1 MEQATFAAGCFWGVE
16 LAFQKL
22 KGVSDT
28 KVGYT
33 HGQTENPTY
42 EQVCT
47 GQTGHTEAVLVE
59 FDPAVISYNEL
70 LDVFWNKHDPTQVNR
85 QGPDIGTQ
93 YRSGIYFHTEEQ
105 KQEAIQSRDAL
116 NQSGRL
122 SQPIATEIKPSAVF
136 YPAEDYHQRYLEKRG
151 MTHCG

>member
-1 MEQATFAAGCFWGVE
+1 MEEATFAAGCFWGVE
-16 LAFQKL
+16 LAYQKL

-42 EQVCT
+42 ENVCT
-47 GQTGHTEAVLVE
+47 GQTGHAEAVWVQ

-70 LDVFWNKHDPTQVNR
+70 LDVFWVKHDPTQVNR

-93 YRSGIYFHTEEQ
+93 YRSGIYFHSEEQ
-105 KQEAIQSRDAL
+105 HQQAIQSRDAL
-116 NQSGRL
+116 EKSGRY
-122 SQPIATEIKPSAVF
+122 SFPIATEIKPATVF